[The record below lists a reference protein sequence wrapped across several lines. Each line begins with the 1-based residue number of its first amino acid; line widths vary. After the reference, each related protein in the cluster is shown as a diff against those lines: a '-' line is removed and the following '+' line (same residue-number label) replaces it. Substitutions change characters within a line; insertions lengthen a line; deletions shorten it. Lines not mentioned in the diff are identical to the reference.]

1 MVPNIWI
8 FCLEVFDNRYT
19 KQWHEVIPKILA
31 EKAGDKF
38 NIRQIDGIQREQK
51 TTTGAFLNFTDTN
64 YWKSTQLA
72 KFIELYSAGEV
83 TPNDKFLFT
92 DFWNPCIT
100 QIAYMRDLMDQNW
113 ELHSIVHA
121 GAYDP
126 SDILGMKM
134 QKPWPFHAER
144 GWYYSCDKNYYA
156 TNFHRA
162 MFLRNL
168 DIPYTDA
175 DRAVVSGQP
184 HISVIDHC
192 SQYFTHPKQQM
203 VIWPHRY
210 NADKQPEIIED
221 LKNELSCEVVI
232 TQKANLNKEQYYQT
246 LGSAA
251 AVFSCSLH
259 ENLGISMMEGCLA
272 GAIPIVPDRC
282 SYKEMY
288 LPEFKYPT
296 EWTSSIESYKK
307 HKNSLLGFIAER
319 VNRPSAYA
327 KAMQEQVQILR
338 NDYLNANIMF
348 DCILGIS

>member
-1 MVPNIWI
+1 
-8 FCLEVFDNRYT
+8 
-19 KQWHEVIPKILA
+19 
-31 EKAGDKF
+31 
-38 NIRQIDGIQREQK
+38 
-51 TTTGAFLNFTDTN
+51 
-64 YWKSTQLA
+64 
-72 KFIELYSAGEV
+72 
-83 TPNDKFLFT
+83 
-92 DFWNPCIT
+92 
-100 QIAYMRDLMDQNW
+100 
-113 ELHSIVHA
+113 
-121 GAYDP
+121 
-126 SDILGMKM
+126 
-134 QKPWPFHAER
+134 
-144 GWYYSCDKNYYA
+144 
-156 TNFHRA
+156 
-162 MFLRNL
+162 L

-175 DRAVVSGQP
+175 GRAVVSGQP

-192 SQYFTHPKQQM
+192 SQYFTHSKQQM

-327 KAMQEQVQILR
+327 NAMQEQVQILR
-338 NDYLNANIMF
+338 NDYLNANVMF